1 MRRWIPLFVFAALS
15 VGCGSRDEAQPAPV
29 AAEPTEQ
36 SPAVATP
43 ATPAPAPAPVPAP
56 AERPP
61 VLTADGAQVVT
72 PANFV
77 RAESDRYMA
86 NLAKESGGPGKMV
99 HRREPASIE
108 NQSVIRLNR
117 DTLYSSAVFDLDA
130 GPVTIMLPDAGD
142 RFQSL
147 MVVNQDHYAWTE
159 YGAGAHTFDRQKA
172 GTRYV
177 VAGVRT
183 LVNPA
188 DPADVE
194 AVHRLQDAITV
205 AQPGGPGQLDLPKW
219 DAASQDKVRDA
230 LLALAATSPDFQHAF
245 GQKDEVDP
253 VAHLIATAGGWG
265 GNPDKDASYLSVVP
279 PRNDGKTVYRL
290 RVKDVPVD
298 AFWSVSVYN
307 AKGYYEKNALNAYSL
322 NNLTAAK
329 DPDGAVTIQFGG
341 CDGRVPNCLPTVP
354 GWNYTVRLYRPQQAI
369 LDGSW
374 TFPAA
379 EPVESA

>member
-1 MRRWIPLFVFAALS
+1 MRLWIPLLLCAALS
-15 VGCGSRDEAQPAPV
+15 AGCGSKEDAQSTPAAPEPAVPAP
-29 AAEPTEQ
+29 AA
-36 SPAVATP
+36 ATP
-43 ATPAPAPAPVPAP
+43 ATPVAAPVPAATP
-56 AERPP
+56 KEVPP

-99 HRREPASIE
+99 HRREPASID

-130 GPVTIMLPDAGD
+130 GPVTITLPDAGD

-159 YGAGAHTFDRQKA
+159 YGAGAHSFDRQKA

-177 VAGVRT
+177 VAGIRT

-188 DPADVE
+188 DAKDVE

-219 DAASQDKVRDA
+219 DVASQDKVRDA
-230 LLALAATSPDFQHAF
+230 LLALAATSLF
-245 GQKDEVDP
+245 
-253 VAHLIATAGGWG
+253 
-265 GNPDKDASYLSVVP
+265 
-279 PRNDGKTVYRL
+279 
-290 RVKDVPVD
+290 
-298 AFWSVSVYN
+298 
-307 AKGYYEKNALNAYSL
+307 
-322 NNLTAAK
+322 
-329 DPDGAVTIQFGG
+329 
-341 CDGRVPNCLPTVP
+341 
-354 GWNYTVRLYRPQQAI
+354 
-369 LDGSW
+369 
-374 TFPAA
+374 
-379 EPVESA
+379 